1 MGLWSSW
8 FRYSKFLIY
17 PRENQRT
24 FLPECSDCRWVDQF
38 TKLHLWTLTE
48 YDRIVYLD
56 SDALPLVNTEEL
68 FQLEL
73 NQHSTTNPPFNY
85 SFAAVNTLQ
94 NINGQ
99 PVLGGGFNAGIF
111 IMKPD
116 QDIFER
122 LWTTAMDPGQP
133 WNVHKD
139 MEQGLLNGFFRT
151 VGGWYRLDWIW
162 NAKDMPDSYFERS
175 KIVHSRYTRPFSSNI
190 RWWLNDHTLVG
201 PKQSAEWWRSFGQ
214 VEGFW
219 EAGP

>member
-111 IMKPD
+111 VMKPD
-116 QDIFER
+116 QDMFER

-175 KIVHSRYTRPFSSNI
+175 KIVHSRYTRPFSSLI
-190 RWWLNDHTLVG
+190 
-201 PKQSAEWWRSFGQ
+201 
-214 VEGFW
+214 
-219 EAGP
+219 